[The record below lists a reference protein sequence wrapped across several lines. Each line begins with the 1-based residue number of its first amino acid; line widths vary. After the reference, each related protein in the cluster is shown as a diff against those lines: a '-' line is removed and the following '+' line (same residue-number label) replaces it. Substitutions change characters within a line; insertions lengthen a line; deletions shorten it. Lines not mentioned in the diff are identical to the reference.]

1 MLKLALAAKLSS
13 SAGSSEIVACH
24 SFRFHSSLSKVK
36 MLSPMI
42 PQHQPL
48 FPPQYLDSN
57 GYPIAYAHPGP
68 PLASMSSMSLNGLNM
83 KSVRVHR
90 FGGPEVLQVD
100 SNVPIPE
107 VGDDQVLIRVIFAG
121 VNPVETYIREG
132 QYSKL
137 PELPYTPGSDAA
149 GYVQQLGRN
158 VTNLKIGDRVFV
170 SGSSSS
176 SNSGSYS
183 QYVVSDS
190 TYVFPLHPRLSF
202 AQGASLGVPFFTAY
216 KALILRAQTKPG
228 ETVLIHGASGAVG
241 TAAVQIA
248 RALGA
253 IVVGTAGTKEGMDVV
268 SRCGAHH
275 VFNHNHKSYDKKMVE
290 HLGTGFDVI
299 IEHLANI
306 NLGHDV
312 QMLKEKARVMI
323 VGCRGAVNINPRHLM
338 LPEASIRGV
347 SLGSS
352 TPSEWIEMGAAI
364 VAGIEAGWVNPVI
377 NKEYT
382 MDQVAQVHHDIVH
395 SKGAKGKLV
404 LRVADE

>member
-1 MLKLALAAKLSS
+1 MGSFGSPVRLSRLS
-13 SAGSSEIVACH
+13 QGSSRLFFTSKS
-24 SFRFHSSLSKVK
+24 SFRT
-36 MLSPMI
+36 MLSPLM
-42 PQHQPL
+42 PHQQM

-57 GYPIAYAHPGP
+57 GFPIAYAHPGP
-68 PLASMSSMSLNGLNM
+68 PLASMSSMSLNNLTM
-83 KSVRVHR
+83 KAVRVHR

-100 SNVPIPE
+100 ANVPVPE
-107 VGDDQVLIRVIFAG
+107 VGDDQVLIRVMFAG

-132 QYSKL
+132 QYSRL
-137 PELPYTPGSDAA
+137 PDLPYTPGSDAA

-158 VTNLKIGDRVFV
+158 VTTLKVGDRVFV
-170 SGSSSS
+170 SGTST
-176 SNSGSYS
+176 NTGSYS

-216 KALILRAQTKPG
+216 KALILRAETKPG
-228 ETVLIHGASGAVG
+228 ETVLVHGASGAVG

-268 SRCGAHH
+268 SKCGAHH
-275 VFNHNHKSYDKKMVE
+275 VFNHNHKNYDKKMVE

-306 NLGHDV
+306 NLGHDI

-323 VGCRGAVNINPRHLM
+323 VGCRGAVSINPRHLM

-347 SLGSS
+347 SLGST
-352 TPSEWIEMGAAI
+352 TPTEWSEMGAAI
-364 VAGIEAGWVNPVI
+364 VAGIEAGWVSPVI

-404 LRVADE
+404 LRVAED